1 MATYFFREHTIALR
15 SAVDLLTGS
24 CSPEYVE
31 HVLRDYRHGGSRSDT
46 AKSLYKLI
54 DAIEQNQATFVS

>member
-1 MATYFFREHTIALR
+1 MATYFFREHTTALR

-24 CSPEYVE
+24 CSPEYAE
-31 HVLRDYRHGGSRSDT
+31 QILADYRHGGSRSDT

-54 DAIEQNQATFVS
+54 DAIEKNQATFVS

>member
-1 MATYFFREHTIALR
+1 MTTYFFREHTTALR

-24 CSPEYVE
+24 CSPEYAE
-31 HVLRDYRHGGSRSDT
+31 KVLGDYRHGGSRSNT
-46 AKSLYKLI
+46 AKSLCKLI